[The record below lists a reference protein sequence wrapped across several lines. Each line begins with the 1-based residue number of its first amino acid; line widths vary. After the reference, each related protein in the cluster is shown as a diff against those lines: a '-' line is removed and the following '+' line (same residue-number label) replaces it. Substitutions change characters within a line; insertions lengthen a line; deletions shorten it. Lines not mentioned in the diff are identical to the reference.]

1 MKTLE
6 VVCAVIHKG
15 HKIFIAQ
22 RGYGKCKDGWEF
34 PGGKQESD
42 ETLEEALHREIEEE
56 LHARIHIE
64 QYLGRF
70 EMPYPSFY
78 MHMHAYLCSLQSEY
92 ALLEHEDARWLSVQ
106 DVCMEDLLPIDQVI
120 FKSIEHLD
128 L

>member
-6 VVCAVIHKG
+6 VVCAVIHKD

-22 RGYGKCKDGWEF
+22 RGYGECKDGWEF

-78 MHMHAYLCSLQSEY
+78 MYMHAYLCSLQSEY

-106 DVCMEDLLPIDQVI
+106 DVCMEELLPIDQVI